1 MAAFRMIEGK
11 PHKPAW
17 EQDKDND
24 GQWHAMDNTI
34 SDILEKKKKSKKSE
48 HQWHQEDLEASSDHL
63 ELQSGPARRYFDLKN
78 MTQCRQH
85 LHHGNEWM
93 TMGRIVKI
101 RRIYRE
107 VQILPTGANP
117 FSISSGKKEKRA
129 QSQQAGTKV
138 NKSASNMKKKRA

>member
-1 MAAFRMIEGK
+1 MIEGK

-17 EQDKDND
+17 EQDGIN
-24 GQWHAMDNTI
+24 GGWYAMDNTI

-107 VQILPTGANP
+107 VT
-117 FSISSGKKEKRA
+117 FSISSGKKKQA
-129 QSQQAGTKV
+129 QRQQAGMKA
-138 NKSASNMKKKRA
+138 NKSASGKKKKKRA